1 MIVRAPSPVLVCAVS
16 VALGGRAVAQQP
28 DVVYEHAVVAA
39 DHPVASQAGLEILR
53 RGGNAVDAAV
63 ATGFCL
69 SVVRP
74 YSCGLGGGGF
84 MVISIPGAGETPP
97 RAVAINFRETAPAA
111 VTGEYYTNLQD
122 KTASRAGVHAVA
134 VPGSVAG
141 LLLALDQFGTLDRK
155 TVLEPAV
162 RAAEQGFE
170 ADASWVD
177 AAKELDERLG
187 P

>member
-1 MIVRAPSPVLVCAVS
+1 MRHRGPLLVLAGAVA
-16 VALGGRAVAQQP
+16 VALGGRLLAQQP
-28 DVVYEHAVVAA
+28 DAVYEHAAVAA

-63 ATGFCL
+63 AAGFCL

-111 VTGEYYTNLQD
+111 VTAEYYTDLPD
-122 KTASRAGVHAVA
+122 ETASRAGVHAVA
-134 VPGSVAG
+134 GPGSGAG
-141 LLLALDQFGTLDRK
+141 LLLALDEFGTLSQRGYKSNSCVWHRCTSLD
-155 TVLEPAV
+155 LE
-162 RAAEQGFE
+162 
-170 ADASWVD
+170 SLT
-177 AAKELDERLG
+177 K
-187 P
+187 